1 MTRLGVAI
9 STIFCVIFFSAQAA
23 FSWGWAV
30 HTYIDEQFSIKWQ
43 IRNGNQLYGGL
54 TPDVFNYRLDAP
66 LYSTYMAYETHNDF
80 MKVWEAAQSKPGH
93 ALAFGFVSHNEVWG
107 VDSTAHR
114 AGIIVGKPGS
124 IIGHPEEGGYV
135 VAKAYELKG
144 ILDQIPGF
152 SNLQLPDAVAL
163 QVAHELVEYG
173 VDILMKRIDPMIGAK
188 ITAAALPPN
197 PNFPLLL
204 EKAYAEEFAAHFGIS
219 YVDAL
224 KFFTSSERQFNQ
236 LMVLYGQVLMQ
247 DDATAVLL
255 ISQQL
260 AEIAS
265 MFLAANGITLPPDTD
280 ITPILQFGIMKSIQI
295 CELDYAPEVFATSDF
310 VYQQLGAHGVTN

>member
-1 MTRLGVAI
+1 MKRSGVAI
-9 STIFCVIFFSAQAA
+9 STIFCVIFFYAQAA

-30 HTYIDEQFSIKWQ
+30 HTYIDEQFYTKWQ
-43 IRNGNQLYGGL
+43 IRNANLSYGGL
-54 TPDVFNYRLDAP
+54 TPDIFNYQFNAQA
-66 LYSTYMAYETHNDF
+66 LYMQDQTHNDF
-80 MKVWEAAQSKPGH
+80 MKVWEAARSKPGK

-114 AGIIVGKPGS
+114 SGITFGQLGTIP
-124 IIGHPEEGGYV
+124 GHPEAGGYV
-135 VAKAYELKG
+135 VAKAYILKG
-144 ILDQIPGF
+144 ILEQIPEF
-152 SNLQLPDAVAL
+152 NALQLPEPVAL

-173 VDILMKRIDPMIGAK
+173 VDILMKQIDPMIGAK

-204 EKAYAEEFAAHFGIS
+204 ETAYAEEFAAHFGIS
-219 YVDAL
+219 YVDVL
-224 KFFTSSERQFNQ
+224 KFFTSSERQFDQ

-260 AEIAS
+260 AELAS
-265 MFLAANGITLPPDTD
+265 TFLAANGITLPPGTD
-280 ITPILQFGIMKSIQI
+280 ITPILQYGIMQSIDI
-295 CELDYAPEVFATSDF
+295 CKDDFSQEVFATSNF
-310 VYQQLGAHGVTN
+310 VYQQLDAHGVTN